1 MSTILPPK
9 YPITLSE
16 ELFLLS
22 LYERKTSLALSPS
35 PALPYALA
43 GALLLEL
50 ILAGKIHLEE
60 ARKVVVD
67 DASFTGDATLDIL
80 LEFFNL
86 VKKTKKLTYWINVFG
101 ARMKRIQKG
110 MIASLLAKG
119 VLREEKKRFLWVIP
133 YSEFTQLDA
142 SAKYWR
148 KQHLRAIV
156 LGGAQPDNQS
166 VALLSLL
173 KACNLLNNIATEDE
187 IKAATRRVDELIKN
201 EAVGQAVVETVDE
214 IASAADAAAMAA
226 MAAQ

>member
-1 MSTILPPK
+1 MVTILPPK
-9 YPITLSE
+9 ISITLSE

-22 LYERKTSLALSPS
+22 FYERKTSLALSPS

-43 GALLLEL
+43 GALLVEL
-50 ILAGKIHLEE
+50 LLAGKIHLEE
-60 ARKVVVD
+60 SRRVMVD
-67 DASFTGDATLDIL
+67 DVSPTGDPQLDSL
-80 LEFFNL
+80 LEYFQL
-86 VKKTKKLTYWINVFG
+86 VKKPKKLTYWINVFG
-101 ARMKRIQKG
+101 SRMKKIQKG
-110 MIASLLAKG
+110 LVTSLLAKN

-156 LGGAQPDNQS
+156 LGGDRSDDQS

-173 KACNLLNNIATEDE
+173 KACNLLNNIFTEDE
-187 IKAATRRVDELIKN
+187 IKVAARRVDDLIRD

-214 IASAADAAAMAA
+214 IAAAAAAMAA